1 MRKGLRKLIVACTT
15 LILCVGLI
23 GCGKEKSKEESVKDT
38 VETFVNIS
46 LGIDD
51 KDATK
56 VTTQSDLDNFYRM
69 RETLTLNSFRSQM
82 TSMGCTLSDEEI
94 KNHYAIIEETIKKI
108 PYKVEVV
115 EEDKDT
121 AVVKVAVNR
130 IDIEGIGEIAAQKAI
145 EEYQDKDVQDPAIK
159 EQFVR
164 RFIELLQDGLKNAVP
179 NEEAEEEEYTVKKDL
194 KEWTD
199 TEKTDFLKDIIE
211 LTGVEE

>member
-1 MRKGLRKLIVACTT
+1 M
-15 LILCVGLI
+15 
-23 GCGKEKSKEESVKDT
+23 
-38 VETFVNIS
+38 
-46 LGIDD
+46 
-51 KDATK
+51 
-56 VTTQSDLDNFYRM
+56 
-69 RETLTLNSFRSQM
+69 
-82 TSMGCTLSDEEI
+82 
-94 KNHYAIIEETIKKI
+94 EETIKKI

-121 AVVKVAVNR
+121 AVVKVSINR
-130 IDIEGIGEIAAQKAI
+130 IDIEGIGETAAQKAI

-164 RFIELLQDGLKNAVP
+164 RFIEILQDGLKNAVP

>member
-1 MRKGLRKLIVACTT
+1 
-15 LILCVGLI
+15 
-23 GCGKEKSKEESVKDT
+23 
-38 VETFVNIS
+38 
-46 LGIDD
+46 
-51 KDATK
+51 
-56 VTTQSDLDNFYRM
+56 
-69 RETLTLNSFRSQM
+69 
-82 TSMGCTLSDEEI
+82 MGCTLSDEEI

-130 IDIEGIGEIAAQKAI
+130 IDIEGIGEIAAQKVRRFI
-145 EEYQDKDVQDPAIK
+145 ELLQDKDVQDPAIK